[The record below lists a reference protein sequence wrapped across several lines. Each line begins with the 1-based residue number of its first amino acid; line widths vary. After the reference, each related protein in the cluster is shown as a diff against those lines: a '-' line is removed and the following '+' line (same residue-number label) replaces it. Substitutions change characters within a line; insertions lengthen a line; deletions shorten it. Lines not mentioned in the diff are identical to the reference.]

1 MQGQKRI
8 GWADLRVGML
18 VLASIATLIL
28 LILAVSGDISF
39 FKDKMIL
46 KTEMVAAE
54 GLKRGD
60 EVRLAGVTIGSVESV
75 DFGAIPENPQATSA
89 VVVTMTVDGDVA
101 RDRIRTD
108 SRAMLRSLGLLGG
121 QYVNITPGTLKGDAV
136 RNGDEIPGLQETTI
150 QEVVANSD
158 DVLTGFRQLT
168 GKLNEITEVVS
179 RGDGTI
185 GRFIHDETFYVNLT
199 RVTREAEDLVREIR
213 GGQGTA
219 GRLINDPRLYD
230 DMRGAVSSLQ
240 SVVEQVSDGKGSVGK
255 LINED
260 QLYNNLNNAV
270 ARINTASERAERI
283 IGQVETGTGTANRLI
298 YDDKIYQETTATLA
312 SIRTVAERLERGE
325 GAAGK
330 LLKDDALYDNLNQLS
345 AESVKLIYDF
355 RQNPKKYLSIKVSLF

>member
-1 MQGQKRI
+1 MPGQKRI

-18 VLASIATLIL
+18 VLASIATLVL

-39 FKDKMIL
+39 FKDKMTL
-46 KTEMVAAE
+46 KTDLVAAE

-60 EVRLAGVTIGSVESV
+60 EVRLAGVTIGSIESV
-75 DFGAIPENPQATSA
+75 DFGAIPESPKATSA
-89 VVVTMTVDGDVA
+89 VVVTMSVDGDVA
-101 RDRIRTD
+101 RERIRTD

-121 QYVNITPGTLKGDAV
+121 QYVNITPGTREADPVRDGDTI
-136 RNGDEIPGLQETTI
+136 RGLQETTI
-150 QEVVANSD
+150 TEVVEQSEDLLA
-158 DVLTGFRQLT
+158 GFKQLT

-185 GRFIHDETFYVNLT
+185 GRFIYDEAFYVNLT
-199 RVTREAEDLVREIR
+199 RVTREAESLVQEIR
-213 GGQGTA
+213 EGEGTA
-219 GRLINDPRLYD
+219 GRLINDPRLYE
-230 DMRGAVSSLQ
+230 DMRGAVNSLQ
-240 SVVEQVSDGKGSVGK
+240 SVVEQVANGKGSVGR
-255 LINED
+255 LINEE
-260 QLYNNLNNAV
+260 QLYNNLDNAV

-283 IGQVETGTGTANRLI
+283 IAQVETGKGTINRLL
-298 YDDKIYQETTATLA
+298 YDDKVYQETTATLA